1 MGLLIKKHLGQA
13 QEFDAGGKEP
23 LAVSNEISMMG
34 TSDRSSQGDNWME
47 RLVSESAAS
56 KQWSLSCFFFF

>member
-23 LAVSNEISMMG
+23 LTVSNEISMMG

-56 KQWSLSCFFFF
+56 KQWSLSYFFF